1 MRKLSNR
8 WKEKVKNGMDVQYLK
23 YVDITLTDGTVLNL
37 TSANL
42 WQNGMEFE
50 DSVSNDSS
58 FDIGSAIINVLNLS
72 INNFDGEYS
81 DYDFE
86 GAEVICYVGLQ
97 IENEDTSELL
107 DSAGEQILDSTGD
120 TIIVHK
126 NAVIEKTR
134 ICTVTVIEQPEDETV
149 TIDLTCEDN
158 MRKFDRNYSDSKL
171 KYPATR
177 GQIVRDACEV
187 CGVTLQTTSFDR
199 DDYIVQ
205 NRPNDEAL
213 TFRQVLQWVAQIG
226 CQWMRCDEYGR
237 LCIGWYSSINEEE
250 LIINDLGVL
259 KTQDDS
265 NISLELSSAN
275 GILSANNGTFLE
287 NDGILRL
294 FATDEKGNISEIET
308 TYGFTPHH
316 TDVVITGVKV
326 TEYSESSSD
335 NPQTYMVGTEGYVL
349 GISGNKLIRVGDG
362 HTIASMIAEKCV
374 GMRFR
379 PFESECPTDVAL
391 EAGDSLIIV
400 DRNGKIYTSLLTTTT
415 LKPGS
420 GQKIACNA
428 KSAAKNSST
437 QYSQATQA
445 FVTARNM
452 VKQEKT
458 EREKALEE
466 FGKRIDSATGV
477 YTTVEPQENGSKI
490 FYLHDKPT
498 LAESQAIW
506 KMTSEAWGVSTDG
519 GQTWNGGMTVDG
531 DTIVRILN
539 AVGVNADW
547 INAGAIMVKDSDGN
561 ILFSVDMDTKKVIIS
576 GDSVVIGGKTAT
588 KALSDNLQESKDYSD
603 GKLADYA
610 DTVTGSLAGLQAQID
625 GQIESFFYDYEPSLQ
640 NKPASEW
647 TSTEERKKHEG
658 DLFYWKSTGYAYRFM
673 QDGATWKWQMIQDN
687 DISKALAQAEKAQDT
702 ADGKRRTFVIQPSP
716 PYDIGDLWSQDGGDI
731 LTCVVARAKGSVY
744 ASSDWKKLNKY
755 TDDTTANKAL
765 EAAALAKNM
774 TLQLSNEMQ
783 TITADADGNIA
794 VFPQVSTKATVMY
807 GSSDI
812 TDDCSYT
819 ITKSDSITGSWSDA
833 THIYNVTGLS
843 ADNGWI
849 DIRATYLSNLSVT
862 KRFTISKQKKGEDG
876 KDGEPGRTY
885 MVEPSCNVLKCG
897 SDKTISPNFITF
909 KAYYRDGK
917 SATRVPYK
925 GRFVVEETADGNT
938 WNTIYTSSTDE
949 DTVTHYLYSILTNGS
964 GQTVASSNGSTIGIP
979 RDVTNVRCKLYASG
993 GTTTLMDMQ
1002 SVAVVI
1008 DVDNL
1013 TQSQIVEIL
1022 SNDGAWKGLYY
1033 KNGQL
1038 YISFNAALGGEL
1050 TLGGVNNGNG
1060 KLVIRDSAGNQVGYI
1075 DNTGV
1080 NFTKG
1085 TFSGSLSSANGTFTG
1100 ALNANTGNIAGWVL
1114 DSMLN
1119 QLTSPNGTIILD
1131 AENEEVNINGVTL
1144 RAYGNGLVIDG
1155 GLNIICG
1162 TEDISDGTDQFQ
1174 IFNLNTLTT
1183 GNYLRIFENS
1193 VYMSSSSSKR
1203 YKILGSEMSKE
1214 FLDNLYNITPRF
1226 ARYKDG
1232 YLSKDDERVNIEF
1245 PMFIA
1250 EDVEKYFP
1258 LATDH
1263 VDGKVENWNERIM
1276 IPAMFA
1282 MIKSQKEQLDRQEKL
1297 INQLYKKLNIK
1308 KEN

>member
-23 YVDITLTDGTVLNL
+23 YADITLTDGTVLNL

-42 WQNGMEFE
+42 WANGFSFE
-50 DSVSNDSS
+50 DSVSGDSS

-187 CGVTLQTTSFDR
+187 CGVTLQTLNFYR

-294 FATDEKGNISEIET
+294 FATDEKGNVSEIKT

-362 HTIASMIAEKCV
+362 QTIASMIAEKCV

-477 YTTVEPQENGSKI
+477 YTTEEIQEDGSRI

-498 LAESQAIW
+498 LAESKAIW

-885 MVEPSCNVLKCG
+885 MVEPSCNVLKRG

-1008 DVDNL
+1008 DIDNL
-1013 TQSQIVEIL
+1013 TQEQIVSIL
-1022 SNDGAWKGLYY
+1022 TNDGAWKGLYY
-1033 KNGQL
+1033 SNGRL
-1038 YISFNAALGGEL
+1038 YVSLDALLGGSV
-1050 TLGGVNNGNG
+1050 TLGGKKNGNG
-1060 KLVIRDSAGNQVGYI
+1060 YLKIKDASNAVKGLIDRSGYTVFTSYEE
-1075 DNTGV
+1075 NSKYMKYTGV
-1080 NFTKG
+1080 QFSSDGIFPVDIKKFFDDEVDIEIENSENWGISWNDNSLNVYATEVSADTG
-1085 TFSGSLSSANGTFTG
+1085 TFENLTVTNPASFAKSPKIEDMEYTTSSNTVCWDGRTG
-1100 ALNANTGNIAGWVL
+1100 YKQL
-1114 DSMLN
+1114 MLK
-1119 QLTSPNGTIILD
+1119 
-1131 AENEEVNINGVTL
+1131 
-1144 RAYGNGLVIDG
+1144 
-1155 GLNIICG
+1155 
-1162 TEDISDGTDQFQ
+1162 
-1174 IFNLNTLTT
+1174 
-1183 GNYLRIFENS
+1183 
-1193 VYMSSSSSKR
+1193 SSSSKR
-1203 YKILGSEMSKE
+1203 YKDIGSDISEQE
-1214 FLDNLYNITPRF
+1214 IEEWYNIEPLW
-1226 ARYKDG
+1226 AKYKEG
-1232 YLSKDDERVNIEF
+1232 YLVEWDENEGRYI

-1258 LATDH
+1258 EATRH
-1263 VDGKVENWNERIM
+1263 ANGLVEDWNERIM

-1297 INQLYKKLNIK
+1297 INQLYEKFNIE

>member
-23 YVDITLTDGTVLNL
+23 YADITLTDGTVLNL

-50 DSVSNDSS
+50 DSVSGDSS

-97 IENEDTSELL
+97 IEDEDTSELL
-107 DSAGEQILDSTGD
+107 DSDGEQILDSTGD

-126 NAVIEKTR
+126 NAVIEKAR

-187 CGVTLQTTSFDR
+187 CGVTLQTLNFYR

-237 LCIGWYSSINEEE
+237 LCVNWYGFVNEEE
-250 LIINDLGVL
+250 LTVDELGVL
-259 KTQDDS
+259 KTQDGS
-265 NISLELSSAN
+265 NVNLNFSNSDGA
-275 GILSANNGTFLE
+275 LSADNGTLLE

-362 HTIASMIAEKCV
+362 QTIASIISEKCV

-458 EREKALEE
+458 EREKTLEE

-477 YTTVEPQENGSKI
+477 YTTEEIQEDGSRI

-498 LAESQAIW
+498 LAESKAIW

-783 TITADADGNIA
+783 TITADANGNIA

-849 DIRATYLSNLSVT
+849 DIRATYLSNLAVT

-885 MVEPSCNVLKCG
+885 MVEPSCNVLKRG

-938 WNTIYTSSTDE
+938 WNTIYTSSIDE

-964 GQTVASSNGSTIGIP
+964 GQTVASSNGSTVGIP

-1008 DVDNL
+1008 DIDNL
-1013 TQSQIVEIL
+1013 TQEQIVSIL
-1022 SNDGAWKGLYY
+1022 TNDGAWKGLYY
-1033 KNGQL
+1033 SNGRL
-1038 YISFNAALGGEL
+1038 YVSLDALLGGTV
-1050 TLGGVNNGNG
+1050 TLGGKKNGNG
-1060 KLVIRDSAGNQVGYI
+1060 YLKIKDASNAVKGLIDRSGYTVFTSYEE
-1075 DNTGV
+1075 NSEYMKYTGV
-1080 NFTKG
+1080 QFSSDGIFPVDIKKFFGDEVDIEIENSENWGISWDDNSLTVHATEVSADTG
-1085 TFSGSLSSANGTFTG
+1085 TFENLTVTNPASFAKSPKIEDMEYTTSSNTVCWDGRTG
-1100 ALNANTGNIAGWVL
+1100 YKQL
-1114 DSMLN
+1114 MLK
-1119 QLTSPNGTIILD
+1119 
-1131 AENEEVNINGVTL
+1131 
-1144 RAYGNGLVIDG
+1144 
-1155 GLNIICG
+1155 
-1162 TEDISDGTDQFQ
+1162 
-1174 IFNLNTLTT
+1174 
-1183 GNYLRIFENS
+1183 
-1193 VYMSSSSSKR
+1193 SSSSKR
-1203 YKILGSEMSKE
+1203 YKDIGSDISEQE
-1214 FLDNLYNITPRF
+1214 IEEWYNIEPTW
-1226 ARYKDG
+1226 AKYKKG
-1232 YLSKDDERVNIEF
+1232 YLVKGDENEGRYI

-1250 EDVEKYFP
+1250 ENVEAFFP
-1258 LATDH
+1258 EATRH
-1263 VDGKVENWNERIM
+1263 QNGLVEDWNERIM

-1297 INQLYKKLNIK
+1297 INQLYEKFNIE